1 MVGAAGGLRRPLGGT
16 RNEEAAFFWLESSHL
31 IKVSILAARINYT
44 GGHTFFLYIS
54 RVYVY
59 SLDNCIDVVNNEL

>member
-44 GGHTFFLYIS
+44 GGHTFFIYIL
-54 RVYVY
+54 
-59 SLDNCIDVVNNEL
+59 SLCIFIR